1 MNEIEE
7 ILNETDVRIQYEKLI
22 DYLYRTIS
30 EKYEMEKRCD
40 FQCGTCIANRL
51 GKSVHDC
58 NGCCYTKGHVCSH
71 LKNGACSIQSIS
83 CRLFFCSYLE
93 KKYGKCHLSQFYP
106 VKKVWNRKQR
116 YFVEKSYFVDK
127 KELVEKLLQLR

>member
-40 FQCGTCIANRL
+40 FQCGICIAT
-51 GKSVHDC
+51 G
-58 NGCCYTKGHVCSH
+58 
-71 LKNGACSIQSIS
+71 
-83 CRLFFCSYLE
+83 
-93 KKYGKCHLSQFYP
+93 
-106 VKKVWNRKQR
+106 
-116 YFVEKSYFVDK
+116 
-127 KELVEKLLQLR
+127 